1 MCENNVKYGVQ
12 LVNLLNKALTAVF
25 IYQQFGINQ
34 VSTRDVAIVF
44 GITMK
49 EMERLT
55 VPQPKYTIQA
65 MDTPLVMDN
74 DEDQR
79 GLGYQNTLVSF
90 LLKKTSKFFFYIY
103 MGLQNSYIKHSRSRA
118 QCNAAGD
125 NYNYRCV

>member
-1 MCENNVKYGVQ
+1 MQ

-90 LLKKTSKFFFYIY
+90 LLKKLQSFFFIY
-103 MGLQNSYIKHSRSRA
+103 MDMQNSYIKHSRSLA